1 MAETVTRKQFLDR
14 TGQAVAAILKKHKLP
29 DAPPQGGF
37 IPNLELWG
45 FILREVDLDAK
56 NFKEVN
62 AIATEVSHALGG
74 KPAIYGDGG
83 RIVLGFIGKPNAAVF
98 QA

>member
-1 MAETVTRKQFLDR
+1 MAETITRKQFLDK
-14 TGQAVAAILKKHKLP
+14 TGQAVTAILKKHRLP
-29 DAPPQGGF
+29 DAPQGGF

-83 RIVLGFIGKPNAAVF
+83 RILLGFIGKPNASVF
-98 QA
+98 QV

>member
-1 MAETVTRKQFLDR
+1 MAETITSQQFLDK
-14 TGQAVAAILKKHKLP
+14 TATAVAAILRKHKLP
-29 DAPPQGGF
+29 EKPQGG
-37 IPNLELWG
+37 IIRNLELWG
-45 FILREVDLDAK
+45 FILREADLDAK

-83 RIVLGFIGKPNAAVF
+83 RILLGFIGKPNASVF
-98 QA
+98 QV

>member
-1 MAETVTRKQFLDR
+1 MAETITSKQFLDR

-29 DAPPQGGF
+29 DAPQGGF

-62 AIATEVSHALGG
+62 AIAAEVSHALGG

-83 RIVLGFIGKPNAAVF
+83 RILLGFIGKPNASVF